1 MSQLTFEQGELEA
14 ILDNLCELY
23 KVDLKI
29 LNGIRNNK
37 EKVRNG
43 QARTSFLPLAK
54 KIFDPVP
61 AAKLPALYVAL
72 FDCASS
78 YVAANGS
85 GLEVENEN
93 GTKTVFD
100 LKELLLNVIIPYQ
113 LPHSTKAPCSHSSD
127 ASSNNKKNSKAVHY
141 IQTPARAR
149 LEIEH
154 SMHLI
159 RHFLPIKL
167 PIETKIW
174 KQIRYILVPSNNKE
188 KLRLLGPEVSEAFA
202 NGTISFAA
210 LTFVM
215 KDDVLSQ
222 FISEPSAILHALY
235 LGPLGAPTV
244 EAFASGRSAEFRK
257 QCRAVLV
264 EVENAMKSA
273 EEFSARKPSSI
284 RDDNPELCSFHD
296 FRRNAQ
302 SLMRDLRGETRTEAS
317 IPMGWACAA
326 LKKFARKT
334 YIDKT
339 WKEENLYE
347 LIWTIMCQRPN
358 LKKFICD
365 LLEKDFHDYGAA
377 RYWRRMQPA
386 LMHRTTIRNR
396 NESCYDPLLPT
407 ADYLNFLSDVKNIIF
422 VHTAADLHLL
432 SVELKRLRDKDPTS
446 PLIVGLDAE
455 WSAYVANS
463 RATILQLS
471 LRDRIF
477 IIDLENR
484 VELPAS
490 ALREFFDL
498 LFLDK
503 GILKLGFQFNEDLVQ
518 MRAAVPHCRALF
530 EPENVVCVGR
540 MVAELLERTEKLKDC
555 DVVLNEVLP
564 PAPKSDEV
572 EQPENTEDE
581 VENPVDT
588 NSSQPKSPQGES
600 VMQRTVNR
608 GLSYM
613 CERVLGRPLDK
624 TEQCSVWDRRP
635 LRSSQLRYAAMDAYC
650 LVLIYDVCCR
660 WAQRL
665 DVSIE
670 EILKQQEP
678 IRVSPPLLSEEF

>member
-1 MSQLTFEQGELEA
+1 MEQTETTRDETED
-14 ILDNLCELY
+14 ILANLCESY
-23 KVDLKI
+23 KADLKK
-29 LNGIRNNK
+29 LNGIRNSK
-37 EKVRNG
+37 GKDRNS
-43 QARTSFLPLAK
+43 RPSFLPMAK
-54 KIFDPVP
+54 KIFDSVT
-61 AAKLPALYVAL
+61 AARIPALYLAL
-72 FDCASS
+72 FDA
-78 YVAANGS
+78 VPKFAAEHAVDLECETGNG
-85 GLEVENEN
+85 G
-93 GTKTVFD
+93 KT
-100 LKELLLNVIIPYQ
+100 LINMEELLLNIIVPYQ
-113 LPHSTKAPCSHSSD
+113 LPHSVKATSPNHTDGPTST
-127 ASSNNKKNSKAVHY
+127 KKNSKAVQ
-141 IQTPARAR
+141 IVQLPARAR
-149 LEIEH
+149 LEMEH
-154 SMHLI
+154 SIALI
-159 RHFLPIKL
+159 KHFLPIRL
-167 PIETKIW
+167 PPETKVW
-174 KQIRYILVPSNNKE
+174 RQIRYILVPSNNKE
-188 KLRLLGPEVSEAFA
+188 KLRLLGPEISQAYT
-202 NGTISFAA
+202 NGTISFSA

-215 KDDVLSQ
+215 RDDLLCE
-222 FISEPSAILHALY
+222 FIGEPEAILYALY

-244 EAFASGRSAEFRK
+244 EAFASGRSADFRK
-257 QCRAVLV
+257 QCRAVLA
-264 EVENAMKSA
+264 NA
-273 EEFSARKPSSI
+273 EEAAKSPEAFSSRKPSRIS
-284 RDDNPELCSFHD
+284 DSNPELSSFLD

-302 SLMRDLRGETRTEAS
+302 SLMRDLRGEVRNDAS

-386 LMHRTTIRNR
+386 LMHRTSIRNR
-396 NESCYDPLLPT
+396 NEAIYDPLSPT
-407 ADYLNFLSDVKNIIF
+407 PDYLNFLSDVKDIIF
-422 VHTAADLHLL
+422 IYTAADLHLL
-432 SVELKRLRDKDPTS
+432 SLELKKLKNKNPDS
-446 PLIVGLDAE
+446 QLIVGLDAE

-484 VELPAS
+484 AELPAS
-490 ALREFFDL
+490 ALREFFEL

-530 EPENVVCVGR
+530 EPENVICVGR
-540 MVAELLERTEKLKDC
+540 MVAELLERTEKLDDC
-555 DVVLNEVLP
+555 EAILKEVLP
-564 PAPKSDEV
+564 PDVSARDLEHSEIVDDHAAETAEV
-572 EQPENTEDE
+572 YVAVVKAQQN
-581 VENPVDT
+581 
-588 NSSQPKSPQGES
+588 ES
-600 VMQRTVNR
+600 VVQRTVNR

-650 LVLIYDVCCR
+650 LLLIYDVCCR

-678 IRVSPPLLSEEF
+678 IRVSPPLLSDEF

>member
-1 MSQLTFEQGELEA
+1 MTLTTEKEEVKA
-14 ILDNLCELY
+14 ILDNLCEFY
-23 KVDLKI
+23 QADLKKV
-29 LNGIRNNK
+29 NGSGAYRERN
-37 EKVRNG
+37 RNE
-43 QARTSFLPLAK
+43 QSRPSFLPLAK
-54 KIFDPVP
+54 KIFDDIP
-61 AAKLPALYVAL
+61 ASKVPALYLAL
-72 FDCASS
+72 FECVPD
-78 YVAANGS
+78 YVATHN
-85 GLEVENEN
+85 LQTQVENEN
-93 GTKTVFD
+93 GRKAMFSVE
-100 LKELLLNVIIPYQ
+100 ELLLNVIIPYQ
-113 LPHSTKAPCSHSSD
+113 LPHSVKAQCSHSSE
-127 ASSNNKKNSKAVHY
+127 ACSSNKKSSKGAHY
-141 IQTPARAR
+141 VQVPARVR

-154 SMHLI
+154 SVRLM

-167 PIETKIW
+167 PPETKIW
-174 KQIRYILVPSNNKE
+174 RQIRYILVPSNNKE
-188 KLRLLGPEVSEAFA
+188 KLRMLGPEVSEAFM

-210 LTFVM
+210 LTFAM

-244 EAFASGRSAEFRK
+244 EGFASGRSAEFRK
-257 QCRAVLV
+257 QCRAVLS
-264 EVENAMKSA
+264 EVEMAMKSP
-273 EEFSARKPSSI
+273 EEFSARKSSSI
-284 RDDNPELCSFHD
+284 RDGNLELCSFHN
-296 FRRNAQ
+296 FRQNAQ
-302 SLMRDLRGETRTEAS
+302 ILLRDLRGESKVDAI

-334 YIDKT
+334 YVEKT

-386 LMHRTTIRNR
+386 LMHRTSIRNR
-396 NESCYDPLLPT
+396 NESLYDPLLPT
-407 ADYLNFLSDVKNIIF
+407 TDYLNFLSDVKNISF
-422 VHTAADLHLL
+422 LHTAGDLHLL
-432 SVELKRLRDKDPTS
+432 SDELKTLRNKNPAS
-446 PLIVGLDAE
+446 QLIVGLDAE

-471 LRDRIF
+471 LRDRVF
-477 IIDLENR
+477 IIDLDNR
-484 VELPAS
+484 AELPAS

-503 GILKLGFQFNEDLVQ
+503 RILKLGFQFNEDLVQ

-540 MVAELLERTEKLKDC
+540 MVAELLERTEKLEDC
-555 DVVLNEVLP
+555 DVVLNEILP
-564 PAPKSDEV
+564 PAPVNEEP
-572 EQPENTEDE
+572 EQPENTGEE
-581 VENPVDT
+581 NAENPT
-588 NSSQPKSPQGES
+588 ETTAPPPKGQQGES

-670 EILKQQEP
+670 DILKQQEP